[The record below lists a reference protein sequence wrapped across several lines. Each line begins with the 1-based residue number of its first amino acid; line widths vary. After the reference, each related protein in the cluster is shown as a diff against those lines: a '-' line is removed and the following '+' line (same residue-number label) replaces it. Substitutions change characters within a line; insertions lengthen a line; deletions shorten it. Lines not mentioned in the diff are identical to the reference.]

1 MRYFSLNAVAVGS
14 IFNHFFCNTSAQ
26 GRRIVVS
33 FDPMNRRMEDV
44 ECIYVIDF
52 LKMLWGGEI

>member
-1 MRYFSLNAVAVGS
+1 MRNITLNAGAVGS
-14 IFNHFFCNTSAQ
+14 IFNLFFCNTSAQ

-33 FDPMNRRMEDV
+33 LDPMNRRMDDI

>member
-1 MRYFSLNAVAVGS
+1 MRYFSLNAVVVES
-14 IFNHFFCNTSAQ
+14 IFNHFFWNTSAQ
-26 GRRIVVS
+26 GRRTVVS
-33 FDPMNRRMEDV
+33 LDPMNRRMEDI

>member
-1 MRYFSLNAVAVGS
+1 MQYFSLNAVVVES
-14 IFNHFFCNTSAQ
+14 IFNLFFCNTSAQ
-26 GRRIVVS
+26 SRRIVVS
-33 FDPMNRRMEDV
+33 LDPMNRRMEDI

>member
-1 MRYFSLNAVAVGS
+1 MPRHLKGLKAFAADFPQS
-14 IFNHFFCNTSAQ
+14 
-26 GRRIVVS
+26 RRIIVS
-33 FDPMNRRMEDV
+33 LDPMNRRMDDI

>member
-1 MRYFSLNAVAVGS
+1 MPRHLNGLKAFAADFPQS
-14 IFNHFFCNTSAQ
+14 
-26 GRRIVVS
+26 RRIVVS
-33 FDPMNRRMEDV
+33 FDPMNRRMEDI